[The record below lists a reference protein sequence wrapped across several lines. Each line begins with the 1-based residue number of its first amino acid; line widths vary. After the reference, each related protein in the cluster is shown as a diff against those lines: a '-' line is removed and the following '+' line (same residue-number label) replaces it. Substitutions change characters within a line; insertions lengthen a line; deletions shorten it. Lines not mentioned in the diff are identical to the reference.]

1 MRGFVFIAIVAVLFS
16 CSGKTESINPEVNVE
31 DDKAMLL
38 DKINLVEDSLTDH
51 YKLMVN
57 NRVDS
62 LPSKMIQRTIELY
75 QNYYHLF
82 PKDSLTPVYLDKI
95 HQLHMQE
102 KRYTYAVNWVDTL
115 LFHFPNYK
123 NKAEILYSAAT
134 TSDLYLLDTNRVK
147 RYYNKMLVECP
158 KLKSS
163 VKNEIKSRLSN
174 LKITYLDY
182 LKISSSAH

>member
-1 MRGFVFIAIVAVLFS
+1 MRVFVFIAIVIVSVS
-16 CSGKTESINPEVNVE
+16 CSRKTESIHLKVSAGN
-31 DDKAMLL
+31 DKAMFIN
-38 DKINLVEDSLTDH
+38 KINLVEDSLTDY

-75 QNYYHLF
+75 ENFYHTF
-82 PKDSLTPVYLDKI
+82 PTDSLAPIYLDKI

-102 KRYTYAVNWVDTL
+102 KRYSYAVNWVDTL
-115 LFHFPNYK
+115 LLRFPNYT

-163 VKNEIKSRLSN
+163 VKNEIKRRLSN
-174 LKITYLDY
+174 LNLTYLDY